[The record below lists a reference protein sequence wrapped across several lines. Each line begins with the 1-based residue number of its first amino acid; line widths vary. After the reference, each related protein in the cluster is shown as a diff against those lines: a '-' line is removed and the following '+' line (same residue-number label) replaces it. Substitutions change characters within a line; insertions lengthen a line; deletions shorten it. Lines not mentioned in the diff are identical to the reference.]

1 MSSSSLEIGDIE
13 LKFNVGAQKATVYL
27 PLDTHAND
35 FELVRHFLSTDSV
48 PAYLHGDIASA
59 LSTLHSMALSETA
72 LVPDDAAV
80 LLDLS
85 ASLSHGA
92 ALARVLAR
100 THRKPSSQQD
110 DDLNGSSVAMASSA
124 GSGAAATNDDDD
136 TRFVDAYENISRVPY
151 AAREVRQLEQS
162 YAAALAELQQ
172 SKLNALA
179 TLHKRQ
185 SAEMESL
192 IARSG
197 DAPAQAVERL
207 VAKHVAEVSAL
218 ERRWDDEFD
227 ASKRQQRADYRADVI
242 NLYSEMQR
250 RRGEIV
256 TLFQKPSVDGSAIA
270 LTGASTASLMSPRAS
285 SGGASSGGASAS
297 PAGTPT
303 SAKEASSGTN
313 KIAQK
318 LGSIISFGRRTA
330 ATVVTATAAVAPPI
344 AQSIAA
350 SVANAVAA
358 DAAAGG
364 GGGGG
369 GGGANANE
377 PHIERFRIHL
387 GSQRKNTYMI
397 ELMTGDVLDCV
408 RGAERGDSLSSVY
421 SDSLSAV
428 VVLVDAGL
436 KFTSKQCQE
445 FASLCNAST
454 EFHFAPLEQQLDA
467 VRAEAA
473 VHGALRP
480 GEFFVTRHST
490 LNGAHVV
497 FHFVTGDNSST
508 ASAKSPLLFGLR
520 NMLALAVQ
528 YDVTTLTLPVLLV
541 DRGVEAM
548 MTEAVM
554 LKRAQSILF
563 TIKGALQQNCSMDN
577 PLKTIRLV
585 SPGKSESLFKK
596 YAEIL
601 A

>member
-1 MSSSSLEIGDIE
+1 MTTALEIGDIE
-13 LKFNVGAQKATVYL
+13 LKFQVGAQKATVYM
-27 PLDTHAND
+27 PLDAHAND
-35 FELVRHFLSTDSV
+35 AELVRHFLENEQV
-48 PAYLHGDIASA
+48 PAYLHADISSA
-59 LSTLHSMALSETA
+59 LSTLHLLALSA
-72 LVPDDAAV
+72 SAAVQDDAAQR
-80 LLDLS
+80 LS
-85 ASLSHGA
+85 DVRACLAHSS
-92 ALARVLAR
+92 ALARLLAR
-100 THRKPSSQQD
+100 THRKAQPLQPPAD
-110 DDLNGSSVAMASSA
+110 ESA
-124 GSGAAATNDDDD
+124 ALGGGGGGDDDDD
-136 TRFVDAYENISRVPY
+136 TDALASRFVDAYENISRVPY

-162 YAAALAELQQ
+162 YTAALAELQQ

-185 SAEMESL
+185 SAEMETL

-197 DAPAQAVERL
+197 DAPAHAVERL
-207 VAKHVAEVSAL
+207 VAKHVAEVAAL

-242 NLYSEMQR
+242 NLYAEMQR

-256 TLFQKPSVDGSAIA
+256 TLFQQKSSSVDVPHTPDKAAAAGA
-270 LTGASTASLMSPRAS
+270 LLSPRATS
-285 SGGASSGGASAS
+285 AGSVAGSGATATNS
-297 PAGTPT
+297 PAAAPT
-303 SAKEASSGTN
+303 AN

-318 LGSIISFGRRTA
+318 LGSIINFGRRTA
-330 ATVVTATAAVAPPI
+330 ATVVTATAAVASPI
-344 AQSIAA
+344 AQSVA
-350 SVANAVAA
+350 SGSAPATASPGASLTA
-358 DAAAGG
+358 DANGSAGAG
-364 GGGGG
+364 D
-369 GGGANANE
+369 E
-377 PHIERFRIHL
+377 SHTERFRIHL
-387 GSQRKNTYMI
+387 GSQRKNTYLI

-408 RGAERGDSLSSVY
+408 RGPERGDSLSSVY

-454 EFHFAPLEQQLDA
+454 EFHFAPLEQQLEA

-490 LNGAHVV
+490 LNGAHVA

-508 ASAKSPLLFGLR
+508 ASAKSPLLYGLR
-520 NMLALAVQ
+520 NMLALAAQ

-585 SPGKSESLFKK
+585 SPGHSEPLFKK
-596 YAEIL
+596 FREL
-601 A
+601 LQ